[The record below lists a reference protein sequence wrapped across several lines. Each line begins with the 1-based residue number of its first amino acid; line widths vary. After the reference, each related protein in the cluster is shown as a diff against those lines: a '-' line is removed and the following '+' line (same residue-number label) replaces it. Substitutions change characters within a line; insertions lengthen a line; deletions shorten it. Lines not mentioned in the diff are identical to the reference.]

1 MPSEKITVSL
11 LSVAAALFL
20 TIIKLI
26 VGYSTNSLG
35 ILSEALHSGLDLI
48 AAVITLAAVHM
59 SDKPADREHHYGH
72 GKVENF
78 SALLEAVLLL
88 LTCSW
93 IIYEAVHRLTH
104 PNIHVAVTVW
114 SYTVV
119 LLAIGIDITR
129 SISLRRVAKKYNSQ
143 ALEADAL
150 HFSSD
155 ILSSVVV
162 LLGLIGAQIG
172 WMATDSIAGLLVA
185 VIVIFISYQL
195 AKKAVDALLD
205 KSPKAVELQIK
216 EVLKQNH
223 EIAGYHDLKV
233 RSSGGDIFVALCIH
247 VAPDQSI
254 QDAHDIAD
262 RLEKHINESI
272 RFTTH
277 VDIHIEPEGHSESV
291 HVEDCIS

>member
-20 TIIKLI
+20 AIIKLV

-35 ILSEALHSGLDLI
+35 ILSEALHSGLDLV
-48 AAVITLAAVHM
+48 AAVITLGAVHM
-59 SDKPADREHHYGH
+59 SDKPADREHQFGH

-78 SALLEAVLLL
+78 SALIEAVLLL

-93 IIYEAVHRLTH
+93 IIYEAIQRLTH

-129 SISLRRVAKKYNSQ
+129 SVSLRRVAKKYNSQ

-155 ILSSVVV
+155 ILSSIVV
-162 LLGLIGAQIG
+162 LLGLIGAQMGLI
-172 WMATDSIAGLLVA
+172 ATDSIAGLLVA
-185 VIVIFISYQL
+185 IIIVFISFRL
-195 AKKAVDALLD
+195 AKKAVDSLLD
-205 KSPKAVELQIK
+205 KSPKEVEQQIK
-216 EVLKQNH
+216 DVLKQNH
-223 EIAGYHDLKV
+223 EITGYHDLKV
-233 RSSGGDIFVALCIH
+233 RSSGGDIFVVLCIH
-247 VAPDQSI
+247 VTPDQSI
-254 QDAHDIAD
+254 QDAHDVASRI
-262 RLEKHINESI
+262 EKQISESV
-272 RFTTH
+272 RFATH
-277 VDIHIEPEGHSESV
+277 VTIHIEPEGHSELI
-291 HVEDCIS
+291 HVEEAIS